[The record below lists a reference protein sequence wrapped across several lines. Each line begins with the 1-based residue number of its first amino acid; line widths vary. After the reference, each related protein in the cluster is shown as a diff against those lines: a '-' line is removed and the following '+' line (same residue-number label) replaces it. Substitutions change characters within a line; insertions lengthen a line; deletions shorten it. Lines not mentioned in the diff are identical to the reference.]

1 VERTGRQRRA
11 INEHRAGPPF
21 TKTLGVLQLIGV
33 PMIQKNNLEL
43 DRCPHCSIA
52 TPLLGR
58 IAGLETTD
66 HAGGNKRFWSTYR
79 CASCGGLVLVCSPI
93 DMNHEITDTWPSPR
107 VVSEEV
113 PCRAREFLSQAISS
127 LHAPSGAVMLTGSSV
142 DAMLKD
148 KGLKEG
154 TLYSRIDAAAA
165 AHLITAEMAA
175 WAHDIRLDAND
186 QRHADEAAPLPD
198 SANAAKAIEFAMALA
213 QFLYVLPARVERGRK
228 S

>member
-1 VERTGRQRRA
+1 
-11 INEHRAGPPF
+11 
-21 TKTLGVLQLIGV
+21 
-33 PMIQKNNLEL
+33 MIQKNNLEL

-58 IAGLETTD
+58 ISGNETTD
-66 HAGGNKRFWSTYR
+66 HGGGNKRFWSTYK
-79 CASCGGLVLVCSPI
+79 CASCGGLVLVSSPN
-93 DMNHEITDTWPSPR
+93 DMNHQITDIWPAPK

-113 PCRAREFLSQAISS
+113 PSRAREFLTQAISS
-127 LHAPSGAVMLTGSSV
+127 LHAPAGAVMLTGSSV

-148 KGLKEG
+148 KGLREG
-154 TLYSRIDAAAA
+154 SLYARIDAAAA

-186 QRHADEAAPLPD
+186 QRHADEGAPLPD
-198 SANAAKAIEFAMALA
+198 AANAAKAIEFATALA

-228 S
+228 G